1 MKKIVS
7 KFLLAGDKFM
17 HELHLKQT
25 ELIYSA
31 GGPFPKH
38 RERIQKFRRTGNLR
52 HYIYKK
58 KDKTYF
64 AHMQHILIA
73 KI

>member
-1 MKKIVS
+1 M
-7 KFLLAGDKFM
+7 LAGDKFM
-17 HELHLKQT
+17 RELHLKQT

-52 HYIYKK
+52 HYTYIYKK
-58 KDKTYF
+58 KIKL
-64 AHMQHILIA
+64 ILLICS
-73 KI
+73 IF